1 MVLQRGLKMAQQKR
15 QTNLYT
21 AEDWKQVYE
30 SFYKINISAY
40 DFDTI
45 RKSMVD
51 YLRLTYPDSFNDWIE
66 NDEFIFILDTIAMLG
81 QNLAFRMDMNTREN
95 FLDTA
100 ERRASVLKLA
110 KMISYSPKRAYPG
123 RALAKITEVKT
134 NQEVLNSFNQSLK
147 GRTIQWNDPAD
158 PNWYENFILVMNSSF
173 VSTNQFGN
181 PVKKVLINGVN
192 QQLYR
197 MNTLPMSAP
206 NLPFTANI
214 NGESVTFEVV
224 NPDISSTG
232 VVERMPEP
240 QEQKYIIYGN
250 DGNGFSSPDTG
261 FFVYF
266 KQGSLSYSDY
276 QYDVRIEN
284 RMEQINVNN
293 INQID
298 VWVQEINSD
307 GIVRTKWTQVPS
319 MESIAYNSVDRQ
331 KKTIYS
337 VSTRDRDQITI
348 KFPDARSGVVPR
360 GTYRVW
366 YRVSNGKTY
375 TIKTSSIQNKS
386 VKYVYRTKSQTQ
398 YENSTLDIKFSL
410 QREST
415 LAQSAETI
423 EQIKDRAPQMY
434 YTQDRFVTGEDYNI
448 APLMLGNTVIKAKA
462 LNRIYSGMS
471 RFIDINDPTGKYQN
485 TDVFS
490 DDGAMYSQ
498 NVHNSS
504 SVLLPTTKSNE
515 SIVLDDI
522 QPLISDNSVIQ
533 YYQEWEPNTIIQTFN
548 QIWTPEHNS
557 GYTNNTYGRFLQ
569 SGTAVT
575 TYEVGSMLHMVSTTG
590 MAYWTSIISV
600 LPGGYYVLSR
610 PIDSGM
616 TIESYMHPY
625 RIKFNTQEVQ
635 SIASMIDKKTDFV
648 IIYETK
654 TLTWV
659 PIEGSQPESTVL
671 YNGAIYPILIDVKYT
686 SESWDFLNHGIEYVF
701 VGGSKVRFYFVSSK
715 KISDISSGT
724 VQADRISVLS
734 NNASYTS
741 NMGYSSDIQ
750 FQILNTIQQENGY
763 LDGSRVVITSKN
775 TDSNGIPLEPN
786 IFTAIVPKLT
796 GEDLLKYGGLIV
808 LRENQDFTINMLD
821 VTKNNFTLMDSTWPY
836 TEEQANSEVN
846 YYKREEFLRNV
857 RMRSTNISDLYN
869 HGSGFVIGYNYGGK
883 YYFVEQVVGNNNERL
898 DSFLMN
904 LSLPSDESVISP
916 EEAFHR
922 ALINEG
928 TEDIEENKKLSYY
941 GYTDVSS
948 EYSIIS
954 GARTGV
960 NFHWK
965 HYAPD
970 DNRIDPSRTNLIDMY
985 VLTTNYNEQVNVWI
999 KNGAKGEFPKS
1010 PTSTELQGIFKDVEN
1025 KMVISD
1031 SAIWHSAEFLKL
1043 FGQSADS
1050 DYRADFKVVKLPNST
1065 MSNDEIRQKVI
1076 ELTSTYFDVQNW
1088 DFGETFYFTEL
1099 STYIQVNMSTDIA
1112 AVVIVPQDPNSKF
1125 GELFE
1130 IPCRPDQLFVST
1142 ATVENVQIVSSL
1154 AKSNINIGN

>member
-1 MVLQRGLKMAQQKR
+1 MAQQKR
-15 QTNLYT
+15 QSNLYA
-21 AEDWKQVYE
+21 AEDWKQLYE
-30 SFYKINISAY
+30 SFYKINLQAY

-45 RKSMVD
+45 RESMVK
-51 YLRLTYPDSFNDWIE
+51 YLRIQYPDQFNDWIE
-66 NDEFIFILDTIAMLG
+66 NDEFIFILDTISMLG

-134 NQEVLNSFNQSLK
+134 NQDVLNSFNQSLK

-173 VSTNQFGN
+173 ISTNQFGN
-181 PVKKVLINGVN
+181 PVKKTMLNGINT
-192 QQLYR
+192 QLYR
-197 MNTLPMSAP
+197 MNTLPMTAP
-206 NLPFTANI
+206 NMPFTSNI
-214 NGESVTFEVV
+214 NGETVTFEVV
-224 NPDISSTG
+224 NPDISSVG
-232 VVERMPEP
+232 VEERMPEP
-240 QEQKYIIYGN
+240 QEQKYMIYSN

-284 RMEQINVNN
+284 RLQDINVDNV
-293 INQID
+293 NQID
-298 VWVQEINSD
+298 VWVQEINAD
-307 GIVRTKWTQVPS
+307 GLVRTKWTQVPS

-348 KFPDARSGVVPR
+348 KYPDARSGVVPR

-386 VKYVYRTKSQTQ
+386 VKFVYRTKNQSVF
-398 YENSTLDIKFSL
+398 ESSTLDVKFTL

-448 APLMLGNTVIKAKA
+448 APLMLGNTVIKGKA

-490 DDGAMYSQ
+490 DDGAMYRQ
-498 NVHNSS
+498 NTSPSNTI
-504 SVLLPTTKSNE
+504 LLPTTKSNDN
-515 SIVLDDI
+515 IVIDSI
-522 QPLISDNSVIQ
+522 QPLIGENSVIQ
-533 YYQEWEPNTIIQTFN
+533 KYQEWDSNTVEVTFN
-548 QIWTPEHNS
+548 QVWTPEHNS
-557 GYTNNTYGRFLQ
+557 AYSNNTYGRFLQ
-569 SGTAVT
+569 SGNAVT
-575 TYEVGSMLHMVSTTG
+575 TYAVGTLLKMQNTSGNSI
-590 MAYWTSIISV
+590 WTSIVSV
-600 LPGGYYVLSR
+600 LSDGYYVIST
-610 PIDSGM
+610 PIDAAM
-616 TIESYMHPY
+616 TIVSYIEPY
-625 RIKFNTQEVQ
+625 RVKFSTSEVQ
-635 SIASMIDKKTDFV
+635 TLASMLDRKTDFV
-648 IIYETK
+648 VIYDTK
-654 TLTWV
+654 TRTWT
-659 PIEGSQPESTVL
+659 PIEGS
-671 YNGAIYPILIDVKYT
+671 YT
-686 SESWDFLNHGIEYVF
+686 SDVITYLGVQYPVLLNIQYTAESWEFISNGVEYVF
-701 VGGSKVRFYFVSSK
+701 VGGGKVKFYFVSPK
-715 KISDISSGT
+715 KISDISTGT
-724 VQADRISVLS
+724 VQADKISVLN

-741 NMGYSSDIQ
+741 NLGYSTNVN
-750 FQILNTIQQENGY
+750 FQILDTIQQENGY
-763 LDGSRVVITSKN
+763 LDGSRVVITSQN
-775 TDSNGIPLEPN
+775 MDSNGIPLEPN
-786 IFTAIVPKLT
+786 LYEEIVPTLT
-796 GEDLLKYGGLIV
+796 GEDLRKYGGILV
-808 LRENQDFTINMLD
+808 FKENPDFTIDVLD
-821 VTKNNFTLMDSTWPY
+821 QSNSFTLLDSSWTY
-836 TEEQANSEVN
+836 TLANANAEVN
-846 YYKREEFLRNV
+846 AYRRHEFVRNV
-857 RMRSTNISDLYN
+857 EIRSTSMSDLYN
-869 HGSGFVIGYNYGGK
+869 KGSGFVIGFQNNSE

-898 DSFLMN
+898 DSFIANM
-904 LSLPSDESVISP
+904 SLPSDTVALTPEIAFYRAIMNEGD
-916 EEAFHR
+916 EEA
-922 ALINEG
+922 A
-928 TEDIEENKKLSYY
+928 ENTKLSYY
-941 GYTDVSS
+941 GYKNVSN
-948 EYSIIS
+948 EYSVKT

-985 VLTTNYNEQVNVWI
+985 VLTTNYYEAVNVWI
-999 KNGAKGEFPKS
+999 KNGANGDFPKP
-1010 PTSTELQGIFKDVEN
+1010 PTSVELQDLFKDVEN

-1043 FGQSADS
+1043 FGQSADE
-1050 DYRADFKVVKLPNST
+1050 DYRADLKIVKLPNT
-1065 MSNDEIRQKVI
+1065 TLSNDEIRQKVV
-1076 ELTSTYFDVQNW
+1076 ELTRTYFDVQNW

-1099 STYIQVNMSTDIA
+1099 STFIQVSMATDVA
-1112 AVVIVPQDPNSKF
+1112 AVVIVPQNPNSKF

-1130 IPCRPDQLFVST
+1130 IPCRPDQLFIST
-1142 ATVENVQIVSSL
+1142 ATVDNVQIVSSL